1 MSNTREFD
9 DASFEDFLDS
19 VPEVEPPAQLKDV
32 VFERIER
39 TPQET
44 TTVVAGA
51 VTTAAV
57 VTAVVRAASATST
70 RGAGVPGS
78 RWSPRRSFSS
88 SAA

>member
-44 TTVVAGA
+44 TTVVAGG
-51 VTTAAV
+51 
-57 VTAVVRAASATST
+57 R
-70 RGAGVPGS
+70 
-78 RWSPRRSFSS
+78 
-88 SAA
+88 